1 MRIDE
6 VNSVSKSLTG
16 PRIDSVEVAAE
27 KLYEIIEGHLNEM
40 PPAERK
46 KHLDAIGKAHSRLI
60 SQDSKKRSLRRR
72 TSHPQAVSLSR

>member
-6 VNSVSKSLTG
+6 VNSVSKSPTG

-46 KHLDAIGKAHSRLI
+46 KHLDAIGKTHSRLI
-60 SQDSKKRSLRRR
+60 SQDSKKG
-72 TSHPQAVSLSR
+72 T